1 MASPLS
7 SLRRIQLHLKQN
19 YPSDT
24 PVTKEVPSPELPEH
38 PAPENKPGH
47 AVADA
52 PIAYVAAGGAAMPA
66 PHPVDDKPAKGKPAK
81 ASAPRARPD
90 AWQAVKEERRAV
102 LREDAADPV
111 QPGPTAREQVL
122 ATVAKLPGLPGVYRY
137 FDANQNVLYVGKARN
152 LKNRVS
158 SYFQKNLSSPRI
170 AMMVSQIAHLE
181 TTVTH
186 SEAEALILEN
196 NLIKALKPRYNILF
210 RDDKS
215 YPYLKLTGGDYP
227 RMAYYRGALDKKN
240 QYFGPF
246 PSAWAVKESMQLL
259 QKVFMLRTC
268 EDSVFSNRTRPCLLH
283 QIGRCSGPCVDLVAQ
298 EDYKRDVDNAA
309 KFLRGRQGEV
319 LDELQNKML
328 GFAENLQ
335 FERAASVRNQI
346 QALSRV
352 LHAQSMET
360 VGDADVDVIAVVVQ
374 GGRACV
380 NLAMV
385 RGGRHLGDRAYFPTH
400 VGDSIEDAVSDTS
413 IEVEVLAAFLAQ
425 HYADK
430 FIPSTLIL
438 NIDFDMPE
446 LILAL
451 TEQCGHRINLV
462 FQPQGQR
469 RQWLEMACKG
479 AEISLARLLSE
490 QGSQQARTRA
500 LADVLGLDSDL
511 DALRIECFDISHTA
525 GEATQ
530 ASCVV
535 FHHHQM
541 QNGEY
546 RRYNINDITPGDD
559 YAAMRQVLMRRY
571 EKVANGEG
579 VMPDIAL
586 IDGGKGQVEMARQ
599 VFTELGLDIGNIV
612 GVAKGEGRRVGLE
625 TLIFA
630 DGRDAQELGKESA
643 ALMLVAMIRDEA
655 HRFAIT
661 GMRAKRAKAR
671 QASRLEEIEGI
682 GAKRRQRLLARFG
695 GLRGVVDASIED
707 LMSVE
712 GISSTLAEEI
722 YRQLH

>member
-1 MASPLS
+1 MHVTNDVQGQDPQAPADDGNTGALQDSGAD
-7 SLRRIQLHLKQN
+7 HL
-19 YPSDT
+19 
-24 PVTKEVPSPELPEH
+24 
-38 PAPENKPGH
+38 
-47 AVADA
+47 
-52 PIAYVAAGGAAMPA
+52 AYAQAAGNAGATAAVVIVPGTGGRKTRRQDGRKDE
-66 PHPVDDKPAKGKPAK
+66 PVSA
-81 ASAPRARPD
+81 APRARPD
-90 AWQAVKEERRAV
+90 TWQVMKEELNAT
-102 LREDAADPV
+102 LIQDAGAPA
-111 QPGPTAREQVL
+111 QPTASARDQVL
-122 ATVAKLPGLPGVYRY
+122 ATVAKLPDLPGVYRY
-137 FDANQNVLYVGKARN
+137 FDGADKVLYVGKARN
-152 LKNRVS
+152 LKKRVS
-158 SYFQKNLSSPRI
+158 SYFQKTLSSPRI
-170 AMMVSQIAHLE
+170 AMMVSQIARLE

-196 NLIKALKPRYNILF
+196 NLIKSLKPRYNILF

-215 YPYLKLTGGDYP
+215 YPYLKLTGGDFP

-268 EDSVFSNRTRPCLLH
+268 EDSVFANRTRPCLLH
-283 QIGRCSGPCVDLVAQ
+283 QIGRCTGPCVDLIAP
-298 EDYKRDVDNAA
+298 EDYRRDVDSAA
-309 KFLRGRQGEV
+309 KFLRGRQSEV
-319 LDELQNKML
+319 LEELQNKMVTY
-328 GFAENLQ
+328 AENLK
-335 FERAASVRNQI
+335 FEQAASVRNQI

-352 LHAQSMET
+352 LHQQSMET
-360 VGDADVDVIAVVVQ
+360 TGDADVDVIAVVVQ

-385 RGGRHLGDRAYFPTH
+385 RGGRHLGDRAYFPTQ
-400 VGDSIEDAVSDTS
+400 VGEGIGEASGATLEETA
-413 IEVEVLAAFLAQ
+413 IEVDVLSAFLAQ

-430 FIPSTLIL
+430 FIPATLIL

-446 LILAL
+446 LIMAL

-469 RQWLEMACKG
+469 RQWLELACKG

-490 QGSQQARTRA
+490 QGSQQSRTRA
-500 LADVLGLDSDL
+500 LADVLGLESDDL
-511 DALRIECFDISHTA
+511 DSLRIECFDISHTG

-571 EKVANGEG
+571 EKVAGGEG

-599 VFTELGLDIGNIV
+599 VFSELGLDVGNIV

-630 DGRDAQELGKESA
+630 DGRPAQELGKESA

-661 GMRAKRAKAR
+661 GMRAKRAKTR

-682 GAKRRQRLLARFG
+682 GAKRRQKLLARFG
-695 GLRGVVDASIED
+695 GLRGVVDASVED